1 MSQLRVLH
9 IVPWF
14 PHPAN
19 EIEGVFILE
28 HITSLKP
35 HCHNEI
41 IHIQFGDKKEEI
53 VTKIEGIKVK
63 RMRLKPLVDKWKFKE
78 VASQRFIKKFIAKNA
93 SQFDLVNF
101 QIAYPNAIG
110 IGSLKKKFP
119 QLKFAIIEHWPA
131 YHENFSLPK
140 EITSVHSPELIG
152 LVFDLKPDLI
162 IINGTRILPNT
173 LIASISCPLVNIHVG
188 ITPQYRG
195 VHGGYWALK
204 EGNPHLYGVT
214 LHDVDKGIDTGQI
227 IAQKI
232 LVPTAVDNFKT
243 YPIQQ
248 YIGGIALLEENL
260 EKILANEKF
269 NPPHLTVQSQLHYH
283 PTLIQYLLG

>member
-1 MSQLRVLH
+1 M
-9 IVPWF
+9 
-14 PHPAN
+14 
-19 EIEGVFILE
+19 
-28 HITSLKP
+28 
-35 HCHNEI
+35 
-41 IHIQFGDKKEEI
+41 
-53 VTKIEGIKVK
+53 
-63 RMRLKPLVDKWKFKE
+63 
-78 VASQRFIKKFIAKNA
+78 
-93 SQFDLVNF
+93 
-101 QIAYPNAIG
+101 
-110 IGSLKKKFP
+110 
-119 QLKFAIIEHWPA
+119 
-131 YHENFSLPK
+131 
-140 EITSVHSPELIG
+140 HSPELIG